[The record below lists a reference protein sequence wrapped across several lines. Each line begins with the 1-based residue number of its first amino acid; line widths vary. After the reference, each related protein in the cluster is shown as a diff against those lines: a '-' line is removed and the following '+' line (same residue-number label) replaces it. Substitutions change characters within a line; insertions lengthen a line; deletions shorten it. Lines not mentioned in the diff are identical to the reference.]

1 MSRIA
6 PKQKQAR
13 PAIRPRPPHFVPAL
27 PTLAPQ
33 HLALPTTPREH
44 LPFPLNL
51 PKSRARY
58 YYLARAGIA
67 RGLGAYPLPA
77 GAVCLMPAYHHG
89 IEVEAVRAAGLAPS
103 FYRISRHASVDL
115 DDVRARLDRL
125 GSRVAVLYVTHFCG
139 FPAPIRQARALADE
153 RGLVLVEDCALA
165 CFSRMPTGEPLGSV
179 GDLAVFCLYKSIP
192 VPHGGVLVSPRLPV
206 PPMDRARL
214 VATGSHLGGSLLRRL
229 ETRGGLGARV
239 RSAVR
244 RLFRSVPAQT
254 RTPVG
259 LQHLQPFELDLGA
272 SRLLDWILPNLHY
285 PAIVARR
292 RRNYR
297 RLAEAI
303 GFHRVPTGAL
313 PDGCC
318 PLFLPTLVD
327 HRDAALEAL
336 WSRGIEAVDLWR
348 EGFEDAT
355 EFPDAAALRRQV
367 IELPCHQDLDD
378 DAIDHVARVFRE
390 VA

>member
-1 MSRIA
+1 
-6 PKQKQAR
+6 
-13 PAIRPRPPHFVPAL
+13 
-27 PTLAPQ
+27 
-33 HLALPTTPREH
+33 
-44 LPFPLNL
+44 
-51 PKSRARY
+51 
-58 YYLARAGIA
+58 
-67 RGLGAYPLPA
+67 
-77 GAVCLMPAYHHG
+77 
-89 IEVEAVRAAGLAPS
+89 
-103 FYRISRHASVDL
+103 
-115 DDVRARLDRL
+115 
-125 GSRVAVLYVTHFCG
+125 
-139 FPAPIRQARALADE
+139 
-153 RGLVLVEDCALA
+153 
-165 CFSRMPTGEPLGSV
+165 
-179 GDLAVFCLYKSIP
+179 
-192 VPHGGVLVSPRLPV
+192 
-206 PPMDRARL
+206 MDRARL